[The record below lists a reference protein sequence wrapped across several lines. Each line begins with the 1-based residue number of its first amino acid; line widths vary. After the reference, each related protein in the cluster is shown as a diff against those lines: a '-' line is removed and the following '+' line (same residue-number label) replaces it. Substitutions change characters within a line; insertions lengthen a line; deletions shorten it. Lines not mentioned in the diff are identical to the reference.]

1 MLCEILSL
9 WFQENLENLLIV
21 IKLNAVPEKKV
32 ISKKNNKI
40 KNWTYSGVP
49 SSISTSNVYLNIT

>member
-21 IKLNAVPEKKV
+21 IKLNAVPEKK
-32 ISKKNNKI
+32 SDKQKKNK
-40 KNWTYSGVP
+40 
-49 SSISTSNVYLNIT
+49 

>member
-21 IKLNAVPEKKV
+21 IKLNVVPEKK
-32 ISKKNNKI
+32 SDKQKNKK
-40 KNWTYSGVP
+40 
-49 SSISTSNVYLNIT
+49 

>member
-21 IKLNAVPEKKV
+21 IKLNAAPEKKV
-32 ISKKNNKI
+32 ISKKK
-40 KNWTYSGVP
+40 
-49 SSISTSNVYLNIT
+49 